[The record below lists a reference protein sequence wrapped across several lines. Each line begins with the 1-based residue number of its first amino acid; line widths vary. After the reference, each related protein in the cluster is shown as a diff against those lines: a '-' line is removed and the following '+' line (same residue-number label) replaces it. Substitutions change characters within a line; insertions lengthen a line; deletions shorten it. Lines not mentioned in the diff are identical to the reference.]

1 MLRRL
6 LRSLTA
12 GPRREEREDPARRA
26 LALVEAGD
34 LDGAEAAASGALRE
48 DPGGALAHLALGR
61 IALARGAPE
70 RARESFDRALAAAPD
85 LDAARAHLAA
95 LALRAGRH
103 GEAIGHYRAAL
114 ERNERSPELLHAL
127 GAALIET
134 GDFDEAASVLAQA
147 LALAPGRI
155 AAREELSR
163 ALFNARRFAEAADVE
178 RALLRDDAGAI
189 RLHLRLAHALLS
201 QGQLDAGWAEYEW
214 RLKQPGFTWGVRGL
228 PRWDGGAPAG
238 RTILV
243 VSEQGLGDAI
253 LFARFVPELAR
264 RGARVRV
271 LCRPPLERLFR
282 SSFAAAG
289 IQVTADATG
298 DVADVD
304 AFIHLLS
311 LPHALGLGAAAV
323 EPRTRYLAAEPPLGA
338 LWRQRVAAAPGL
350 KVGLCW
356 AGNAA
361 RSGDEARSIAPE
373 AVAPLDRGAGGVSW
387 FSLQA
392 NLDPSAPRP
401 FAMTDW
407 MASATDFADTA
418 ALVGALDL
426 VISVDTSVAHCAAA
440 VGTPLWLLAPHNVCW
455 RWEMAGAESPWY
467 PGVRSFRAARPQAW
481 APVIDAMG
489 AALRRAVSGATAG

>member
-12 GPRREEREDPARRA
+12 GPRPEGREDPARRA
-26 LALVEAGD
+26 LALVESGD
-34 LDGAEAAASGALRE
+34 LDRAEAAASGALRA
-48 DPGGALAHLALGR
+48 DPGAALAHLALGR

-70 RARESFDRALAAAPD
+70 RARESLERALAAAPD
-85 LDAARAHLAA
+85 LDAARAQLAA
-95 LALRAGRH
+95 LALRTGRH

-134 GDFDEAASVLAQA
+134 GDFAEAASTLARA
-147 LALAPGRI
+147 LALAPGLT
-155 AAREELSR
+155 AARENLSR

-214 RLKQPGFTWGVRGL
+214 RLQQPGFTWGVRGL
-228 PRWDGGAPAG
+228 PCWDGGAPAG

-253 LFARFVPELAR
+253 LFVRFVPELAR

-282 SSFAAAG
+282 SSFATAG

-323 EPRTRYLAAEPPLGA
+323 APRTRYLKAEPPLGER
-338 LWRQRVAAAPGL
+338 WRQRVAAAPGL

-373 AVAPLDRGAGGVSW
+373 VVAPLGRAAGGVSW

-418 ALVGALDL
+418 ALIGALDL
-426 VISVDTSVAHCAAA
+426 VISVDTSVAHAAAA

-481 APVIDAMG
+481 APVIDAVG